1 MPTAIINA
9 KVDQAEKDSFVA
21 TAEALGLS
29 ASSAL
34 RVFVK
39 KFNEH
44 GGFPF
49 DVRQEPSVW
58 APPELTFSSFDDPRL
73 IQKLIDS
80 VDKTDEKDFETLE
93 QFEEKLRAKG
103 MLA

>member
-49 DVRQEPSVW
+49 DVRQEHSMW

-80 VDKTDEKDFETLE
+80 VDNTDEKDFITTDELLE
-93 QFEEKLRAKG
+93 LLRDKG
-103 MLA
+103 ISL